1 MVKEF
6 LLGSMQHPAPV
17 VIDGVQVEPDPETAA
32 VNARKLAE
40 AKAFLGE
47 KYLLHPSQQVQRK
60 AA

>member
-1 MVKEF
+1 MVKDF
-6 LLGSMQHPAPV
+6 LLGSLQHPAPLL
-17 VIDGVQVEPDPETAA
+17 IEGVRVDQDPELAA
-32 VNARKLAE
+32 VTARKIAE